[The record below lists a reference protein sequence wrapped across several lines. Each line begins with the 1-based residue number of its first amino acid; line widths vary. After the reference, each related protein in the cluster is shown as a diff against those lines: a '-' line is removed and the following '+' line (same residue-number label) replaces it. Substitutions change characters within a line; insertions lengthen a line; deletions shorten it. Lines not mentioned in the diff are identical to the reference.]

1 MQTIRFSSQFN
12 RQDILVPRRFL
23 EQYMPGANGE
33 FVKVYLCL
41 LQLAQAGEEALHPEK
56 LADRLFLTEKD
67 VLRAL
72 KYWQSEGLLQF
83 REGPNGAPAELI
95 LTDPPAKETVAPET
109 ALPDSPKTPQR
120 GPGSRR
126 LSPDRVKAL
135 QQDPVMMEL
144 LFLAER
150 YLGKTLSPTDI
161 NRIYYFYDELHMTPD
176 LIEYLIEYCVTHDHR
191 SMRYIET
198 VALAW
203 DEEGIRTVE
212 EARKASHRYT
222 KEYYSVLKAL
232 GITNRSP
239 VEEEISY
246 IDTWTGK
253 YGFDFS
259 IICEACSRTVMK
271 TGQGSFPYADRILSD
286 WKTQNVHTLEDIRRI
301 DAEYQKQRE
310 KAEARSKNTVRTEK
324 RPNRFSNFHQRE
336 YDYDEVEK
344 QLLNGQTAAE

>member
-1 MQTIRFSSQFN
+1 MQTIRFTSRLSTQYVL
-12 RQDILVPRRFL
+12 IPSRFL

-41 LQLAQAGEEALHPEK
+41 LQMAQAGEETLCPEK

-67 VLRAL
+67 VMRAL
-72 KYWQSEGLLQF
+72 KYWQGEGLLTF
-83 REGPNGAPAELI
+83 TAASDGVVTELV
-95 LTDPPAKETVAPET
+95 LLEPPARETVAPEIVV
-109 ALPDSPKTPQR
+109 ADEDNSVHGTPAK
-120 GPGSRR
+120 R
-126 LSPDRVKAL
+126 LSPERVKAL
-135 QQDPVMMEL
+135 QADPVMMEL
-144 LFLAER
+144 LFLTEK
-150 YLGKTLSPTDI
+150 YLGKTLSSNDV
-161 NRIYYFYDELHMTPD
+161 NRICFFYDELHMTPD
-176 LIEYLIEYCVTHDHR
+176 LIEYLIEYCVTHNHR

-203 DEEGIRTVE
+203 TEEGITTVQ
-212 EARKASHRYT
+212 EARQVSSRYS

-239 VEEEISY
+239 VQEEISY

-271 TGQGSFPYADRILSD
+271 TGQGNFAYTDRILSD

-310 KAEARSKNTVRTEK
+310 KNEARGRSAARTEK
-324 RPNRFSNFHQRE
+324 RPNRFNNFHQRD

-344 QLLNGQTAAE
+344 QLLNGQTASE